1 MHKYKPAAAVE
12 ARRPVKVAA
21 APEVAVP
28 FPSFHE
34 VLNDPEEDQGVL
46 NADREVLSG
55 DLEDLNAD
63 REVLNEDP
71 EDLNAREGPND
82 REVHPEVHS
91 VDDLVDHSEVHLE
104 VLDDL
109 VDHLEAQVDL

>member
-63 REVLNEDP
+63 REVLNGDLEDLNADREVLNGDP
-71 EDLNAREGPND
+71 EDLNAREGPSD
-82 REVHPEVHS
+82 REGHPEVHS
-91 VDDLVDHSEVHLE
+91 VDDLVDRLA
-104 VLDDL
+104 
-109 VDHLEAQVDL
+109 AQVDL